1 MNKSAHEVSAA
12 SRQPRSRL
20 VWLAK
25 VFVALLVASSVGRA
39 AMAGASGK
47 LVVEVSGFHSNQ
59 GQLLLR
65 IYDHEAGF
73 PTDGS
78 KALREL
84 RQHIENG
91 RATVT
96 LDGLPFGSYAI
107 GCVHDENGN
116 GKLDTN
122 LLGIPREGICASR
135 DARGRMGPP
144 KWKDARFD
152 FTADG
157 AAIQIHVAY

>member
-1 MNKSAHEVSAA
+1 MSKSAREVSA
-12 SRQPRSRL
+12 SLHHPRPRL
-20 VWLAK
+20 AWPATAV
-25 VFVALLVASSVGRA
+25 VALLVANSIGGVA
-39 AMAGASGK
+39 TAGGSGK
-47 LVVEVSGFHSNQ
+47 LIIEVSGFHSDQ

-73 PTDGS
+73 PTDGT
-78 KALREL
+78 KALHEL
-84 RQHIENG
+84 RQRIEHG
-91 RATVT
+91 RATVAFE
-96 LDGLPFGSYAI
+96 GLPFGSYAI

-122 LLGIPREGICASR
+122 LLGIPREGVCASR

-157 AAIQIHVAY
+157 GPIHIHVAY

>member
-1 MNKSAHEVSAA
+1 MA
-12 SRQPRSRL
+12 
-20 VWLAK
+20 
-25 VFVALLVASSVGRA
+25 VAG
-39 AMAGASGK
+39 GSGK
-47 LVVEVSGFHSNQ
+47 LVVELSGFRSDQ

-73 PTDGS
+73 PTDGG

-84 RQHIENG
+84 RQRIEHG

-96 LDGLPFGSYAI
+96 LDSLPFGSYAI

-122 LLGIPREGICASR
+122 LLGIPREGVCASR

-144 KWKDARFD
+144 KWKDARFE
-152 FTADG
+152 FTSDG
-157 AAIQIHVAY
+157 ASIQIHVAY

>member
-1 MNKSAHEVSAA
+1 MDKSAREVSA
-12 SRQPRSRL
+12 SSHQTRL
-20 VWLAK
+20 RLAWLAT
-25 VFVALLVASSVGRA
+25 VAVALLVASSVGR
-39 AMAGASGK
+39 MALAGGSGK
-47 LVVEVSGFHSNQ
+47 LIVEVSGFHSDQ

-73 PTDGS
+73 PTDGT

-84 RQHIENG
+84 RQHIEHG
-91 RATVT
+91 RAT
-96 LDGLPFGSYAI
+96 LMLAGLPFGSYAI

-122 LLGIPREGICASR
+122 LLGIPREGVCASR

-144 KWKDARFD
+144 KWNDARFE
-152 FTADG
+152 FASDG
-157 AAIQIHVAY
+157 ATIRIHVAY